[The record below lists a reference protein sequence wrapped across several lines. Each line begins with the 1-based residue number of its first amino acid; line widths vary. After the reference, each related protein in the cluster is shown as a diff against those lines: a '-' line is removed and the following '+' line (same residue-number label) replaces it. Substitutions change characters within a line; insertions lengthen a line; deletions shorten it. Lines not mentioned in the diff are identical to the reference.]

1 MTSHAS
7 DAVRI
12 RIARESDAAL
22 LAELAERTFREA
34 FGDDNTPADMDLHC
48 ARNYGVEIQRREL
61 ADPRV
66 TYLIA
71 EVAGNAAAFA
81 LVREGSDTPA
91 CVTGPAPVEILR
103 FYVDRR
109 WHGRGVAQ
117 ALMAA
122 CDGEARR
129 RGARTIWLGV
139 FERNQKARRFYEKVG
154 FRDVGAK
161 TFTVGTDVQSDRV
174 VARSLIG

>member
-1 MTSHAS
+1 MSHPRE
-7 DAVRI
+7 DVRV
-12 RIARESDAAL
+12 RVARESDAAL
-22 LAELAERTFREA
+22 LAELAERTFRDA
-34 FGDDNTPADMDLHC
+34 FAADNTPDDMDLHC
-48 ARNYGVEIQRREL
+48 ARSYGADIQRREL
-61 ADPRV
+61 ADPRM

-71 EVAGNAAAFA
+71 EVAGEATALA

-91 CVTGPAPVEILR
+91 CVTGPDPVEIQR
-103 FYVDRR
+103 FYVDRP

-122 CDGEARR
+122 CEDEARR

-139 FERNQKARRFYEKVG
+139 FERNDKARRFYEKVG

-174 VARSLIG
+174 VARSLFG